1 MYETLII
8 DAREHSQEKP
18 ISENE
23 KNAMLAES
31 KGTIILNSVPNAE
44 VAQKITAFLADRLK
58 GTPRGKV
65 EAIIRKAPV
74 VLGRNVS
81 SRTGSFLVN
90 TLKRLGATAAY
101 LPEPPDAEKSS
112 HDRAVPAK
120 PAEARPLKDIRST
133 ELAALSPR
141 KYQKKKDLK
150 TQLMSTL
157 SDVNKELWLILSM
170 LVIIGL
176 MNYLVTSQH
185 MLLGLYSLPTVF
197 SAYQYG
203 RRHATL
209 TAIASIFLVG
219 IFIYYNPSKFY
230 RAEDTIL
237 LQGRWY
243 EIMAWGSILVIT
255 AYAMG
260 TLYER
265 SSARLR
271 ELRQTYHGLLMILR
285 QFISKDEYTENHC
298 YRVSIYAGKI
308 AARLGCTPEQ
318 IDDIRSAGL
327 LHDIGKLEVSRDLLY
342 KAAKLSQNEFEDMKR
357 HVEHGANMLEPVGGP
372 LGRVIPII
380 LAHHDKY
387 DGSGYRP
394 NESQDIP
401 LESRILTV
409 ADVYDSLVSDRPY
422 RKAMSPFEAKEIIAK
437 GSGKDFD
444 PGVVTAFLSAFQKG
458 EMEIP
463 HLIV

>member
-1 MYETLII
+1 MLV
-8 DAREHSQEKP
+8 
-18 ISENE
+18 EN
-23 KNAMLAES
+23 
-31 KGTIILNSVPNAE
+31 KGTIVLKNVPNAD
-44 VAQKITAFLADRLK
+44 VAQKIASFLAGRLN
-58 GTPRGKV
+58 GTPRERV
-65 EAIIRKAPV
+65 EAIIKKTPV
-74 VLGRNVS
+74 ILGRNVS
-81 SRTGSFLVN
+81 SKTGSSLVC

-101 LPEPPDAEKSS
+101 LPGSADQKKPS
-112 HDRAVPAK
+112 HDHALQTT
-120 PAEARPLKDIRST
+120 PAETRPLKGIGS
-133 ELAALSPR
+133 AAIAKLSPR
-141 KYQKKKDLK
+141 KDLK
-150 TQLMSTL
+150 ARLMNTL
-157 SDVNKELWLILSM
+157 SEVNKELWLILSM

-185 MLLGLYSLPTVF
+185 MLLGLYSLPTLF

-230 RAEDTIL
+230 RTEETFLI
-237 LQGRWY
+237 QGRWY
-243 EIMAWGSILVIT
+243 EIAAWGSILVIT

-298 YRVSIYAGKI
+298 YRVSIYAAKI
-308 AARLGCTPEQ
+308 AARLGCHPEQ

-327 LHDIGKLEVSRDLLY
+327 LHDIGKLEVSRALLY
-342 KAAKLSQNEFEDMKR
+342 KAAKLSQNEFKDMKK

-372 LGRVIPII
+372 LGRVISII

-394 NESQDIP
+394 TEAQDIP
-401 LESRILTV
+401 FESRILAV

>member
-1 MYETLII
+1 MFV
-8 DAREHSQEKP
+8 
-18 ISENE
+18 EN
-23 KNAMLAES
+23 
-31 KGTIILNSVPNAE
+31 KGTIVLKNVPNAE
-44 VAQKITAFLADRLK
+44 VAQKIASFLAGRLN
-58 GTPRGKV
+58 GAPRERV

-74 VLGRNVS
+74 ILGRNVS
-81 SRTGSFLVN
+81 PKTGSSLVS

-101 LPEPPDAEKSS
+101 LPGSADKKKPS
-112 HDRAVPAK
+112 HDNAFQTTPT
-120 PAEARPLKDIRST
+120 ETRPLKEIRSP
-133 ELAALSPR
+133 EIAALYPR
-141 KYQKKKDLK
+141 KYLKKKSLK
-150 TQLMSTL
+150 ARLMNTL
-157 SDVNKELWLILSM
+157 SEVNKELWLILSM
-170 LVIIGL
+170 LVIVGL

-185 MLLGLYSLPTVF
+185 MLLGLYSLPTLF

-230 RAEDTIL
+230 RTEETFLI
-237 LQGRWY
+237 QGRWY
-243 EIMAWGSILVIT
+243 EITAWGSILVIT
-255 AYAMG
+255 AYTMG

-285 QFISKDEYTENHC
+285 QFIAKDEYTENHC
-298 YRVSIYAGKI
+298 YRVSIYAAKI
-308 AARLGCTPEQ
+308 AARLGCHPEQ

-327 LHDIGKLEVSRDLLY
+327 LHDIGKLEVSRALLY
-342 KAAKLSQNEFEDMKR
+342 KAAKLSQNEFKDMKK
-357 HVEHGANMLEPVGGP
+357 HVEHGANMLEPLGGP
-372 LGRVIPII
+372 LGRVISII

-394 NESQDIP
+394 TEAQDIP
-401 LESRILTV
+401 FESRILTV